1 MDKYQIGR
9 LGEEIA
15 LKFLISHKFRPILTN
30 FRVRGGEI
38 DLIVRKSR
46 ETVFF
51 EVKTRTFNGFGW
63 PEEAFTKTKQ
73 NRFKTAV
80 FAYLAKHRVRNWRAD
95 LITVELDLATKK
107 AKLRHFFDALD
118 C

>member
-1 MDKYQIGR
+1 MDKYQIGK
-9 LGEEIA
+9 LGEKIA

-38 DLIVRKSR
+38 DLIVKKSR

-63 PEEAFTKTKQ
+63 PEESFTKVKQ
-73 NRFKTAV
+73 ERFKTAI
-80 FAYLAKHRVRNWRAD
+80 FAYLAKNKVRFWRAD
-95 LITVELDLATKK
+95 LLTVELDLKSKHASLKHYQDV
-107 AKLRHFFDALD
+107 LSS
-118 C
+118 